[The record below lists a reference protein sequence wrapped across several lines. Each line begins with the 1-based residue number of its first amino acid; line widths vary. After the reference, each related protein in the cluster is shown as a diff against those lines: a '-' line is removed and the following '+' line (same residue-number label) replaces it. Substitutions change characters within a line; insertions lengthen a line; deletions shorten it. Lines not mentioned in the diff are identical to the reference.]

1 MAGAPI
7 SLNRNAQIYELHKE
21 LAIRSAR
28 KTFSISLCTL
38 IRNTKQVGLTSCF
51 VLSWITFWMKLKPET
66 CPG

>member
-51 VLSWITFWMKLKPET
+51 VLS
-66 CPG
+66 

>member
-28 KTFSISLCTL
+28 KKLLDFTL
-38 IRNTKQVGLTSCF
+38 YTNPQYEQVGLTSCF
-51 VLSWITFWMKLKPET
+51 VLS
-66 CPG
+66 